1 MNCLL
6 YLMKPYMLCQILYLQ
21 KYLKNSSLFLVIETI
36 SKVSKTE
43 DEESKPLNNKLENEA
58 VGKHNCSTSSS
69 NAVSDNATTSNEA
82 NKSLRMKRNEE
93 KNALSSNGKENEE
106 FTQEN
111 LMRQKI
117 KYMYNIAIVFY
128 FNQITLIV
136 ALQLDLDQRN
146 KSFIITI
153 IDN

>member
-1 MNCLL
+1 
-6 YLMKPYMLCQILYLQ
+6 
-21 KYLKNSSLFLVIETI
+21 
-36 SKVSKTE
+36 
-43 DEESKPLNNKLENEA
+43 
-58 VGKHNCSTSSS
+58 
-69 NAVSDNATTSNEA
+69 
-82 NKSLRMKRNEE
+82 MKRNEE

-117 KYMYNIAIVFY
+117 KYMFDIAIVFH